1 MFGLPESTEVK
12 RALPKAQL
20 YKKFEL
26 KQSQRDAFD
35 KDIARLDFT
44 HMISAQTLPV
54 ISAGEDV
61 KAIFVVEVELKNSE
75 YDANNII
82 LVSKLIPQ
90 KIIFALRFKDQI
102 QFAVF
107 QTKLFSST
115 WLPVTVAELVLSGI
129 NLDMI
134 WQNLVSSI
142 GSFQVNDGN
151 SLKEQIIEDDRKA
164 KIKRQIETL
173 EKQMRSTTQPR
184 RQREIYAEI
193 KKLKAL
199 YNG

>member
-44 HMISAQTLPV
+44 HMISAQTLPA

-75 YDANNII
+75 YDTNNII

-90 KIIFALRFKDQI
+90 KIIFTLRFEDQI

-115 WLPVTVAELVLSGI
+115 WFPVTVAELVLSGI

-193 KKLKAL
+193 KKLKL
-199 YNG
+199 LL

>member
-1 MFGLPESTEVK
+1 MYGLPESTEVK

-44 HMISAQTLPV
+44 HMISAQTLPA

-90 KIIFALRFKDQI
+90 KIIFALRFEDQI

-142 GSFQVNDGN
+142 GSFQVKDGN

-193 KKLKAL
+193 KNLKSFL
-199 YNG
+199 

>member
-61 KAIFVVEVELKNSE
+61 KAIFVVEVELKNLE
-75 YDANNII
+75 YDTNNII

-90 KIIFALRFKDQI
+90 KIIFALRFEDQI
-102 QFAVF
+102 QFGVF

-115 WLPVTVAELVLSGI
+115 WMPLTVAELVLSGI

-151 SLKEQIIEDDRKA
+151 SLKDQIIEDDRKA

-184 RQREIYAEI
+184 RQREIYSEI
-193 KKLKAL
+193 KNLKSFL
-199 YNG
+199 

>member
-44 HMISAQTLPV
+44 HMISAQTLPA

-75 YDANNII
+75 YDTNNII

-90 KIIFALRFKDQI
+90 KIIFALRFEDQI

-193 KKLKAL
+193 KKIKAL
-199 YNG
+199 L

>member
-1 MFGLPESTEVK
+1 MYGLPESTEVK

-44 HMISAQTLPV
+44 HMISAQTLPA

-90 KIIFALRFKDQI
+90 KIIFALRFEDQI

-115 WLPVTVAELVLSGI
+115 WFPVTGAELVLSGI

-142 GSFQVNDGN
+142 GSFQVKDGN

-193 KKLKAL
+193 KNLKKSL
-199 YNG
+199 NG